1 MTAPRPWLRLQMG
14 GFPALARA
22 RAFSLIGRMTSSLG
36 QRLAWAR
43 RFNRALA
50 VAICAMALG
59 ACDELAAPTQRG
71 VCWRLSE
78 ATAQKSSFQRVSS
91 HVWSLDDCAAQLEAF
106 HLQGAP
112 RVEGAFQ
119 GYFIFVD
126 DRLVTSAP
134 SQNGFRYPIFQPS
147 QRREIDADLRR
158 LIKDRGGALPQ
169 AGDISVERK

>member
-14 GFPALARA
+14 GPPPLARA
-22 RAFSLIGRMTSSLG
+22 PTFGLIGQMTSSAG
-36 QRLAWAR
+36 RRRAWAR
-43 RFNRALA
+43 RFNPALA
-50 VAICAMALG
+50 VAICAIALG
-59 ACDELAAPTQRG
+59 ACDELAAPTQPG
-71 VCWRLSE
+71 VCWRLQD
-78 ATAQKSSFQRVSS
+78 ATPRKSSFQRISS

-158 LIKDRGGALPQ
+158 LIEDRGGALPR
-169 AGDISVERK
+169 AADISVERK

>member
-1 MTAPRPWLRLQMG
+1 M
-14 GFPALARA
+14 
-22 RAFSLIGRMTSSLG
+22 
-36 QRLAWAR
+36 
-43 RFNRALA
+43 
-50 VAICAMALG
+50 
-59 ACDELAAPTQRG
+59 
-71 VCWRLSE
+71 
-78 ATAQKSSFQRVSS
+78 
-91 HVWSLDDCAAQLEAF
+91 
-106 HLQGAP
+106 
-112 RVEGAFQ
+112 EGAFQ

>member
-1 MTAPRPWLRLQMG
+1 M
-14 GFPALARA
+14 
-22 RAFSLIGRMTSSLG
+22 I
-36 QRLAWAR
+36 
-43 RFNRALA
+43 
-50 VAICAMALG
+50 
-59 ACDELAAPTQRG
+59 
-71 VCWRLSE
+71 
-78 ATAQKSSFQRVSS
+78 SS

-106 HLQGAP
+106 HLQGAS

-158 LIKDRGGALPQ
+158 LIKDKGGALPR
-169 AGDISVERK
+169 AADISVERK